1 MAKAAKKTKLTSL
14 SEIYAY
20 FRQNQ
25 TPITFLSPTPYNIL
39 GLGRWIN
46 KFEYIN
52 FFDSFD
58 GTHPKIVVPREH
70 GPHEFR
76 SIEDVNN
83 YLLRHKEVR
92 ARLKERGPG
101 LLLLVMF
108 DEETEF
114 LAGELGLKIALPPAK
129 LRKHID
135 SKITTTQLGNEAGI
149 QSAPNILGKAKTYEE
164 LLRPRRRGEA
174 GPRPRRPDALRRF
187 RPHHLLHQVRGR
199 LVHPRGR
206 PRRRKTSRS
215 CAASTICPAPSR
227 RWRRATAPW
236 WGRCRPTS
244 PALPKSPPTRAA
256 GAAMTCSPAA
266 SRQERKAVTEMA
278 QKLGD
283 QLYKAGYKGAF
294 CMDFLIDTDT
304 REVYLGEINPRI
316 SGASPMTNLI
326 TSTYGGCPIYMFHL
340 LEFMDVDWE
349 LDLAKVQERW
359 SEFDNW
365 SQLILKYPVDRVEMI
380 TKAPSSGIY
389 RMDANGAIKLVRKS
403 IDWFVVS
410 DEDEAFYLR
419 VYTAG
424 DYRYHGA
431 DLGILVSRGRFQTD
445 DRQLTDRA
453 KAWVKAINGEF
464 ESIAVTGSSA
474 PAPPPDACREQ
485 DVLANY
491 FTKLRRTGKVLHIG
505 GRSLIDTAWRG
516 QRAEAVEVA
525 GVETLFINREIGG
538 PVAESLA
545 HLAKPANAALA

>member
-1 MAKAAKKTKLTSL
+1 MVRRGSQPKLRSL
-14 SEIYAY
+14 SDVYAF

-52 FFDSFD
+52 FFDSFE
-58 GTHPKIVVPREH
+58 GTHPKITVPREH

-92 ARLKERGPG
+92 AKLKERGPG
-101 LLLLVMF
+101 YLLLVMF
-108 DEETEF
+108 DEETEA
-114 LAGELGLKIALPPAK
+114 LAKELGQKIALPPAK

-135 SKITTTQLGNEAGI
+135 SKITTTKLGNAAGI
-149 QSAPNILGKAKTYEE
+149 KSAPNTMGRAKSFSELMKLSSNARLGKDLVVQTPYGDSGRTTFFIKSEDDWNKNAAE
-164 LLRPRRRGEA
+164 LIKEPLKVMRRINHLPGTVEA
-174 GPRPRRPDALRRF
+174 VATRHGTLVGPMQTDITGFAEVTPYKGGWCGNDVF
-187 RPHHLLHQVRGR
+187 TG
-199 LVHPRGR
+199 GME
-206 PRRRKTSRS
+206 K
-215 CAASTICPAPSR
+215 
-227 RWRRATAPW
+227 
-236 WGRCRPTS
+236 
-244 PALPKSPPTRAA
+244 
-256 GAAMTCSPAA
+256 
-266 SRQERKAVTEMA
+266 ERKAVQRMA

-304 REVYLGEINPRI
+304 REVYLGEINPRV

-326 TSTYGGCPIYMFHL
+326 TSTYGGCPVYLFHL
-340 LEFMDVDWE
+340 LEFMGVDWDVD
-349 LDLAKVQERW
+349 LKKIQERW
-359 SEFDNW
+359 AEFDNW

-389 RMDANGAIKLVRKS
+389 RMNAKGEIALTRKS
-403 IDWFVVS
+403 IDWFLVS
-410 DEDEAFYLR
+410 GEDEAFYLR

-453 KAWVKAINGEF
+453 KTWVTAINKQF
-464 ESIAVTGSSA
+464 EAIPVSGSSA
-474 PAPPPDACREQ
+474 PVPPDPA
-485 DVLANY
+485 D
-491 FTKLRRTGKVLHIG
+491 TKKM
-505 GRSLIDTAWRG
+505 
-516 QRAEAVEVA
+516 
-525 GVETLFINREIGG
+525 F
-538 PVAESLA
+538 
-545 HLAKPANAALA
+545 